1 MTRFIPVDSV
11 LGTIMDPIGEPIV
24 VSSVMVVIMML
35 VILSVPSILLTVRNS
50 AKLLR
55 KYRILRSIKIDEDD
69 DVPPQVLSEWN
80 AVNSQ
85 MAYTTLITD
94 EIEKLSGLRPAIF
107 QCEIAIVLTIILMIY
122 PGFETGVL
130 ILMIAL
136 IAVSI
141 IAVIYGALNTRM
153 YTVEYMNLLSEINA
167 QKESENKTADGM
179 YG

>member
-1 MTRFIPVDSV
+1 MNQI
-11 LGTIMDPIGEPIV
+11 GTDMV

-55 KYRILRSIKIDEDD
+55 KYRLLRSIDIDEKDN
-69 DVPPQVLSEWN
+69 VPAHVMNEWN

-94 EIEKLSGLRPAIF
+94 EIEKLSGLKPAIF
-107 QCEIAIVLTIILMIY
+107 QCEIAILLMIILMIV
-122 PGFETGVL
+122 PGCQTEVL

-136 IAVSI
+136 ISVSVL
-141 IAVIYGALNTRM
+141 AVIYGAMNTRM
-153 YTVEYMNLLSEINA
+153 YTLEYMKILNEMNSENDE
-167 QKESENKTADGM
+167 KNKTADGM

>member
-1 MTRFIPVDSV
+1 MEQI
-11 LGTIMDPIGEPIV
+11 GTEMV
-24 VSSVMVVIMML
+24 VSSVLVVVMML

-55 KYRILRSIKIDEDD
+55 KYRLLRSIDISDRDD
-69 DVPPQVLSEWN
+69 LPQQVVNEWN
-80 AVNSQ
+80 AANSQ

-107 QCEIAIVLTIILMIY
+107 QCEIAIILMIILLIV
-122 PGFETGVL
+122 PGCQFEVL

-136 IAVSI
+136 IAVSAL
-141 IAVIYGALNTRM
+141 AVVYGALNTRM
-153 YTVEYMNLLSEINA
+153 YTIEYVKILSEINE
-167 QKESENKTADGM
+167 KNESENQTADGM

>member
-1 MTRFIPVDSV
+1 MAQI
-11 LGTIMDPIGEPIV
+11 GTDMV

-50 AKLLR
+50 ARLLK
-55 KYRILRSIKIDEDD
+55 KYRLLRSIDINEKDN
-69 DVPPQVLSEWN
+69 VPQQVLNEWN

-107 QCEIAIVLTIILMIY
+107 QCEIAVLLMIVLLIY
-122 PGFETGVL
+122 PGCELGVL
-130 ILMIAL
+130 ILMITL
-136 IAVSI
+136 IAISVF
-141 IAVIYGALNTRM
+141 AVIYGGLNTRM
-153 YTVEYMNLLSEINA
+153 YTEEYMMILREMNE
-167 QKESENKTADGM
+167 ESEGESKTADGM